1 MLSEKIKTI
10 EKELFEEIQN
20 NDKTISELRAKN
32 MELKALAKINLSLKY
47 KAGYSPAILLFY
59 K

>member
-32 MELKALAKINLSLKY
+32 MELKALAKVNLK
-47 KAGYSPAILLFY
+47 I
-59 K
+59 